1 MVWPPQS
8 ADVHAIEHL
17 SHYLKSRLGDCKR
30 PILVI
35 TELWER
41 VQKKWEAIP
50 ASVCHNLILSI
61 PRRV

>member
-1 MVWPPQS
+1 M
-8 ADVHAIEHL
+8 
-17 SHYLKSRLGDCKR
+17 RLADCKR

-50 ASVCHNLILSI
+50 ASVCQNLILSK